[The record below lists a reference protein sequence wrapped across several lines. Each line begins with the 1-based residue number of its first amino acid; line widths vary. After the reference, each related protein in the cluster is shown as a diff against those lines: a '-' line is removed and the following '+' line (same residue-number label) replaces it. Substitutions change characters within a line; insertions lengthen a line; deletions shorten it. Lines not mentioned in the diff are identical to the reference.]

1 MPETTEKKYRIS
13 ELAQL
18 AGVHIETIRF
28 YQRRSLL
35 AIPHKPYGSIRH
47 YDNQYLERL
56 KFIKSAKQLGF
67 SLDEIGDLLNLEYE
81 TNCESASLIAQQK
94 LASVQQ
100 KLSELK
106 QIENLLLTLV
116 NSCQQQQKK
125 QIPCGL
131 IRSLKTLPP
140 FLTED

>member
-116 NSCQQQQKK
+116 NSCQQQQKE

>member
-67 SLDEIGDLLNLEYE
+67 SLDEIGDLLNLEHE
-81 TNCESASLIAQQK
+81 THCESASLIAQQK

-116 NSCQQQQKK
+116 NSCQQQQKE